1 VNELLY
7 PSDAGPSLIFR
18 LEIYLMRLYRTV
30 AAFILGSLSVVASA
44 QQVTSPAQAFGF
56 EPGTDRKLADW
67 KDLTGYYQ
75 KVASQSDRVHYEE
88 LGKTMEGRPFV
99 MLTVSAPENLAHL
112 AEYKEINTKLSDP
125 RTTSP
130 EQAKALIAKAKT
142 VMIITFNIHST
153 EIASSQTAAS
163 FLYRMATS
171 NDPDVLTTL
180 KNVVLLLIPSQNP
193 DGQQLVVDWYKKT
206 LGTPAE
212 GSSPPVLYAKYVG
225 HDDNRDWV
233 GLTQLETQHTAKVI
247 NEWHPQILYD
257 LHQQGADAPRLFL
270 PPWVDPI
277 DPNVDPLLVF
287 SMNALGMRTA
297 HDVASTGKTGVLT
310 HGVYDFWSPLRD
322 YISLRGGLRILT
334 ESASANLATPIE
346 VPFEKLGAGIGY
358 DAKVAAWNYPNP
370 WMGGTWHLG
379 DIVAYQMDA
388 LKSMTKSAATDRES
402 FLSDFYEVSSH
413 AVHPV
418 SGPYAYVVSPEQ
430 IDPQMT
436 YRLAKTLRDGG
447 VEVQQATAPFQAGG
461 KSYPAGSFI
470 IALDQPFRAYAKTVL
485 ERQKYPDIRE
495 YPGGPP
501 QRPYDVTATTL
512 PLFYGVTAD
521 AIEAKFTAEAKQ
533 LDTIPPVL
541 GHVEAGAG
549 KGYILEDTSNSSLYA
564 LFSLTAE
571 GVKAYRLTGA
581 GHTPGTIYIPA
592 QPGLA
597 GKLDTAAKK
606 FSVNFKPVK
615 EAVTGTALA
624 VKAPRVGLYKSWV
637 ASLDEGW
644 TRFVFDSNGV
654 PYKTLVNADIRK
666 GNLNAQFDAI
676 ILPDNPAPAILTGRF
691 GGGRGGPNRLT
702 LPPLPPE
709 YDGGLG
715 PEGAAALKAFVEG
728 GGTIITDN
736 KASDVYARKD
746 NPTFTNALDG
756 VPSKEFY
763 CPGSILEIAVD
774 TTNPIA
780 FGSTPTVPI
789 FFETG
794 PTFKVSGDAKS
805 VAHYA
810 SDKPMLSG
818 WILGGKYLDGT
829 SAIAEVPVGKGRVV
843 AFGFIPTYRALS
855 EVTYKFL
862 LNAMLYSGSTAVTLP
877 GTSKASV
884 EEPGSVMK
892 GTR

>member
-1 VNELLY
+1 MSKSLALRLTLLLLL
-7 PSDAGPSLIFR
+7 PASFSLC
-18 LEIYLMRLYRTV
+18 TK
-30 AAFILGSLSVVASA
+30 AQTASNPH
-44 QQVTSPAQAFGF
+44 VTSPEQAFGF
-56 EPGTDRKLADW
+56 KPGTDRKLADW
-67 KDLTGYYQ
+67 KELTAYYQ
-75 KVASQSDRVHYEE
+75 KVASESDRVRYQV

-112 AEYKEINTKLSDP
+112 AEYKEIVAKLSDP

-130 EQAKALIAKAKT
+130 EEAKTLIAKGKT

-163 FLYRMATS
+163 FVYRMASS

-180 KNVVLLLIPSQNP
+180 KNVILLLVPSQNP
-193 DGQQLVVDWYKKT
+193 DGEQLVVDWYKKT
-206 LGTPAE
+206 LGTPSE
-212 GSSPPVLYAKYVG
+212 GSNPPVLYAKYVG

-233 GLTQLETQHTAKVI
+233 GLTQLETQHTAKAI
-247 NEWHPQILYD
+247 NDWHPQILYD

-277 DPNVDPLLVF
+277 DPNVDPLLVY

-297 HDVASTGKTGVLT
+297 HDVASTGKKGVLT

-322 YISLRGGLRILT
+322 YISLHNGLRILT

-346 VPFEKLGAGIGY
+346 VPFEKLGTGIGY
-358 DAKVAAWNYPNP
+358 DAKVAAWNYPDP
-370 WMGGTWHLG
+370 WKGGTWHLG

-388 LKSMTKSAATDRES
+388 LESMTKSAATDREK
-402 FLSDFYEVSSH
+402 FLSDFYQVSEH
-413 AVHPV
+413 AVHPQA
-418 SGPYAYVVSPEQ
+418 GPYAYVVSPEQ
-430 IDPQMT
+430 IDPVMT
-436 YRLAKTLRDGG
+436 FRLVKTLHDAG
-447 VEVQQATAPFQAGG
+447 VEIQQATAPFEAGG
-461 KSYPAGSFI
+461 KNYQAGSYI
-470 IALDQPFRAYAKTVL
+470 VALNQPYRNFAKTVL
-485 ERQKYPDIRE
+485 ERQDYPDIRE

-512 PLFYGVTAD
+512 PLFYGVTAVAVD
-521 AIEAKFTAEAKQ
+521 EKFAAQAKK
-533 LDTIPPVL
+533 LDTIAPVV
-541 GHVEAGAG
+541 GHVEPGAG

-564 LFSLTAE
+564 LFSLL
-571 GVKAYRLTGA
+571 GQDVKAYRLTGS

-592 QPGLA
+592 QA
-597 GKLDTAAKK
+597 GVAAKLEAAAKK
-606 FSVNFKPVK
+606 FSVNFKPTE
-615 EAVTGTALA
+615 EAVTGSALA
-624 VKAPRVGLYKSWV
+624 VKTPRIGLYKSWV

-644 TRFVFDSNGV
+644 TRFVFDTNGV

-691 GGGRGGPNRLT
+691 EGGRGGPNRLT
-702 LPPLPPE
+702 YPPVPPE
-709 YDGGLG
+709 YLGGLG
-715 PEGAAALKAFVEG
+715 PEGAAALKAFVEA
-728 GGTIITDN
+728 GGTIITNN
-736 KASDVYARKD
+736 KASDVYATKD
-746 NPTFTNALDG
+746 NPTFSNALNG

-774 TTNPIA
+774 TSNPIA

-794 PTFKVSGDAKS
+794 PAFKISGDSKS

-810 SDKPMLSG
+810 SDKPLMSG
-818 WILGGKYLDGT
+818 WILGGKYLNGT
-829 SAIAEVPVGKGRVV
+829 SAIAEVPMGSGRVV

-862 LNAMLYSGSTAVTLP
+862 LNAMLYSSSKPVTLP
-877 GTSKASV
+877 AS
-884 EEPGSVMK
+884 SMASLQ
-892 GTR
+892 